1 MPLLNRCPEILLSF
15 AVLISPLAA
24 SSAQTPQDPAQKA
37 QEAAKAAAP
46 TSMTATI
53 EAIDVANRLV
63 TLKGPDGNLAEVYV
77 DESHKRFND
86 LKVGD
91 QVKASYYESLAVNVR
106 KPGDPAPTSG
116 IKEAITPR
124 VGGPGGT
131 ISQQATITV
140 TIMALDPA
148 VPSVTVKGPK
158 GNVMSMRIKDPKR
171 LEGIKV
177 GDTVDVTY
185 TRALLISVD
194 SIGK

>member
-1 MPLLNRCPEILLSF
+1 MQLLNRCPEILF
-15 AVLISPLAA
+15 ALAILTGLQGV

-37 QEAAKAAAP
+37 QEASKAVAQ
-46 TSMTATI
+46 TSIIATI
-53 EAIDVANRLV
+53 EAIDVTNRVV
-63 TLKGPDGNLAEVYV
+63 TLKGPGGNLAEVYV

-86 LKVGD
+86 LKIGD

-106 KPGDPAPTSG
+106 KPGDPAPTGG
-116 IKEAITPR
+116 IKESSTPR

-131 ISQQATITV
+131 IAQQATITV

-158 GNVMSMRIKDPKR
+158 GNVMSMRVSDPKR

-185 TRALLISVD
+185 TRALMISVD
-194 SIGK
+194 PVKK